1 NTARNARYAM
11 ISPTRMPSCLSVLA
25 ASLSGL
31 TTMAAPL
38 AALYGTGCDSGFV
51 TGEVGLGTLFG
62 GGGVAGSFVGATG
75 SSSGMTVYRL
85 IGSPIRAPD
94 AAPHAGPSAPT
105 PPKHKAPP
113 GATLP

>member
-1 NTARNARYAM
+1 
-11 ISPTRMPSCLSVLA
+11 
-25 ASLSGL
+25 
-31 TTMAAPL
+31 MAAPL

-85 IGSPIRAPD
+85 IGSPIRA
-94 AAPHAGPSAPT
+94 T
-105 PPKHKAPP
+105 V
-113 GATLP
+113 TLPAHYMPIPAISLVAVNGPEVCGS